1 MENHI
6 FAWADLAADL
16 VVAAAIIAALFCFSA
31 CIANITGLLRVIRRM
46 DRKTADTTR
55 SGYRPRT
62 DLAAWPE
69 MPPDGRWRSRLTAR

>member
-6 FAWADLAADL
+6 FAWADFGRGPCRGCRDYRCTFLL
-16 VVAAAIIAALFCFSA
+16 QRVHR
-31 CIANITGLLRVIRRM
+31 NITALLRVIRRM

-62 DLAAWPE
+62 ELAAWPE
-69 MPPDGRWRSRLTAR
+69 MPPDGSGDHG